1 LTEVCIS
8 CRKPVEKVE
17 EGFFDTRFGID
28 SEYAIGRCP
37 SCALEQTVPVPSQD
51 ELKNLYEN
59 YYNFSG
65 EKNTFYTRLRER
77 FLFSGL
83 YAAWTAIDGDIS
95 FHRRKGRGRLIDI
108 GCNEGR
114 GLEICRRNGFAPE
127 GFELNRAAAAVAKAK
142 GFSVFTDK
150 LEDRPGDFY
159 DVALLSNVLEHS
171 PDPKAMLAQVRRLL
185 KPGGQVWI
193 SCPNRDSWLCA
204 VFGRYWINWH
214 VPFHISH
221 FSPATVKSVLEGSG
235 FKVTGIVHETPA
247 LWVAHSIL
255 ARLFARKGRPTGKLR
270 NPVVVASLILAVR
283 GFSFPFLWLGNS
295 LKKGDCLVVT
305 AEKV

>member
-1 LTEVCIS
+1 M
-8 CRKPVEKVE
+8 EKVE
-17 EGFFDTRFGID
+17 ADIFDTRFGID
-28 SEYAIGRCP
+28 LVYSIGRCP
-37 SCALEQTVPVPSQD
+37 SCALEQTVPMPTD
-51 ELKNLYEN
+51 GELKNLYEN

-83 YAAWTAIDGDIS
+83 YAVWTAIDGDIS
-95 FHRRKGRGRLIDI
+95 FHSRKGSGRLLDI

-114 GLEICRRNGFAPE
+114 GLEICRRNGFTPE

-142 GFSVFTDK
+142 GFSVYTDR
-150 LEDRPGDFY
+150 LEDRPKSYY

-171 PDPKAMLAQVRRLL
+171 TEPKAMLAQIRRLL

-193 SCPNRDSWLCA
+193 SCPNRNSWLCA
-204 VFGRYWINWH
+204 AFGRYWINWH

-221 FSPATVKSVLEGSG
+221 FSPATLTSLLECSG
-235 FKVTGIVHETPA
+235 FKVTKIAHKTPA
-247 LWVAHSIL
+247 LWAVHSLL
-255 ARLFARKGRPTGKLR
+255 ARLFARRGRPTVELR
-270 NPVVVASLILAVR
+270 NPVLVASLMLGLR
-283 GFSFPFLWLGNS
+283 GIFFPFLWLGNA